1 MKTLFKGL
9 LIGLG
14 IGLVVYGTG
23 WYRDYQE
30 QQDIAKERESFGK

>member
-1 MKTLFKGL
+1 MKTLLKGL

-23 WYRDYQE
+23 WYRDCLE
-30 QQDIAKERESFGK
+30 QQEIEKERETFGK